1 MWNRERKSVKSIFAR
16 SVCPALT
23 AVLLSVSAVAMG
35 RDSDANVRAGSVSAV
50 GGGMRIALRGA
61 YEVSDVVLQLNRQKC
76 NVGVGRMRF
85 VPQGGIVPKECTTAI
100 DQETHSAV
108 TTLKLR
114 GGRTIKLRTALAGD
128 RPTVRLD
135 LPAVAGEL
143 VLELTGTDR
152 LAFATTNGFAAHT
165 LAGSDRTILLPAA
178 GAFQNRRSQDGIVLH
193 AVSNASVRMHVVY
206 REGRAAVHLA
216 SREDAAS
223 SVILTG
229 FCGDA
234 SIACED
240 VAPKVRLAIVEEAA
254 PAQPVGFVRGTAGV
268 APSGARGEPERVT
281 DTGWLLFSNRDRA
294 MAPLLADQREAQ
306 IRAGWMYGRH
316 GDKFLDLGFGGDL
329 GIVRGDFS
337 PEEAMTLTLR
347 GLITARFQ
355 TDAESFP
362 LLNTDYYGGLA
373 FGHRFGKNAWELFV
387 YHQSAHLGDETLDF
401 GRRARIDYGREAVRF
416 LWSHNLLDSLRFYGG
431 PTLNVSGSEDFVRG
445 KVMLQAGGEY
455 RFKPPC
461 CDIPMYAAADVQVRE
476 QTEWRPSFTGQL
488 GVELGTGEA
497 TKPKPKTRV
506 FLELF
511 TGYSNMGQYWS
522 TYETSAMIGLG
533 YNW

>member
-1 MWNRERKSVKSIFAR
+1 MQHRQGGSDASTFVRLF
-16 SVCPALT
+16 CPTVA
-23 AVLLSVSAVAMG
+23 AVLLSVSAAVIA
-35 RDSDANVRAGSVSAV
+35 RDVDTNVRTGSVSAA
-50 GGGMRIALRGA
+50 GGDMRVARSGA
-61 YEVSDVVLQLNRQKC
+61 YEVSGVVLRLNRQKC

-85 VPQGGIVPKECTTAI
+85 IPRGGVVLKECTTAI
-100 DQETHSAV
+100 DRETHSAV

-114 GGRTIKLRTALAGD
+114 SGRTIKLRTALAGD
-128 RPTVRLD
+128 RPIMRLD
-135 LPAVAGEL
+135 LPAVTGEL

-152 LAFATTNGFAAHT
+152 LAFATANGFAAHT
-165 LAGSDRTILLPAA
+165 LAGDDRTILLPAA
-178 GAFQNRRSQDGIVLH
+178 GAFQNRRTQDGIVLH

-206 REGRAAVHLA
+206 RRGRAAVHIA

-240 VAPKVRLAIVEEAA
+240 IAPGVKLAIAKEATPTSAPVKFVRSIDTGA
-254 PAQPVGFVRGTAGV
+254 PAE
-268 APSGARGEPERVT
+268 ARGAPEKFT
-281 DTGWLLFSNRDRA
+281 DTGWSLFSNHDRA

-306 IRAGWMYGRH
+306 IRAGWMYGRG

-329 GIVRGDFS
+329 GIVRRDFS
-337 PEEAMTLTLR
+337 KDEAMTLTLR

-373 FGHRFGKNAWELFV
+373 FGHRFGKNAWEVFV

-401 GRRARIDYGREAVRF
+401 GNRARIDYGRESVRF
-416 LWSHNLLDSLRFYGG
+416 LWSHNLLDNLRIYGG

-455 RFKPPC
+455 RFNPWNV
-461 CDIPMYAAADVQVRE
+461 PMYVAADVQVRE
-476 QTEWRPSFTGQL
+476 QNEWRPSFNAQL
-488 GVELGTGEA
+488 GMYLGKDK
-497 TKPKPKTRV
+497 TKNPKPRTRI
-506 FLELF
+506 FLETF
-511 TGYSNMGQYWS
+511 TGYSNMGQYWD
-522 TYETSAMIGLG
+522 TYETSTMIGLG